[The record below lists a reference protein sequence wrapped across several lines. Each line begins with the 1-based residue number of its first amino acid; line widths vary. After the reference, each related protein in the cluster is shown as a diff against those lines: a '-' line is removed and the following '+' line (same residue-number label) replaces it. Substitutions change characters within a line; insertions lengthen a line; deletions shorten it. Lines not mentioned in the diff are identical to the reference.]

1 MSIMFLKIRSVSRG
15 QGGSAVAKAAY
26 IARDRLRD
34 AAADRVHDYRN
45 TPGLEH
51 AEILRPAAA
60 PAGGPEWAG
69 DRQTLW
75 NRAESAEHRR
85 NSRVAREY
93 TVALPHELAPQ
104 ARVELAREFAQRIA
118 DRYATAVD
126 LAVHGPTARGDPR
139 NHHAHIL
146 ATTRELTADG
156 LGRKAASELNSDARR
171 ERGLPHI
178 AVEYRLLRAQ
188 WAELANERLREANIA
203 ARLEPRSGATL
214 ARERAQAAREAAAPL
229 PPAEAPVPALHAA
242 PGRATPDA
250 GGRPPRE
257 ERPPTIDAAQQRAVE
272 RWLAYRAGHDHDAA
286 RESGRERSRDR
297 GDRGLDAG
305 LDL

>member
-34 AAADRVHDYRN
+34 AGTNRLHDHRS

-51 AEILRPAAA
+51 AEILRPAAT
-60 PAGGPEWAG
+60 AGGGPAWVG

-75 NRAESAEHRR
+75 NQAESAERQR

-93 TVALPHELAPQ
+93 TVALPHELERR

-118 DRYATAVD
+118 DRYGTAVD

-156 LGRKAASELNSDARR
+156 LGRKATIELNTENRR
-171 ERGLPHI
+171 ARGLPHV
-178 AVEYRLLRAQ
+178 AVEYRALRAQ
-188 WAELANERLREANIA
+188 WAELANEKLREANLE
-203 ARLEPRSGATL
+203 ARLEPRSRATL
-214 ARERAQAAREAAAPL
+214 ARERPHAAHEAPAL
-229 PPAEAPVPALHAA
+229 PPPQPDQAVAPPERAPPATVPVAGALA
-242 PGRATPDA
+242 PPEERAT
-250 GGRPPRE
+250 
-257 ERPPTIDAAQQRAVE
+257 TIEAAQQRAVE
-272 RWLAYRAGHDHDAA
+272 RWLAYRAGQGSDAA
-286 RESGRERSRDR
+286 REPGRERPRDRDR
-297 GDRGLDAG
+297 GLEAG
-305 LDL
+305 FEL

>member
-34 AAADRVHDYRN
+34 AATDRVHDYRS

-51 AEILRPAAA
+51 AEILRPATA
-60 PAGGPEWAG
+60 PAGGPGWAG

-75 NRAESAEHRR
+75 NKAEAAEHQR

-93 TVALPHELAPQ
+93 TVALPHELAPR
-104 ARVELAREFAQRIA
+104 ARVELAREFAQRLA
-118 DRYATAVD
+118 DRYGTAVD

-156 LGRKAASELNSDARR
+156 LGRKAVSELNSEARR

-178 AVEYRLLRAQ
+178 AIEYRLLRAQ
-188 WAELANERLREANIA
+188 WAELANERLRDANIE
-203 ARLEPRSGATL
+203 ARLEPRSAATL
-214 ARERAQAAREAAAPL
+214 ARERTHAEPQATASPSPVERPIPALQVAPGAAAP
-229 PPAEAPVPALHAA
+229 EA
-242 PGRATPDA
+242 GR
-250 GGRPPRE
+250 RPPQE
-257 ERPPTIDAAQQRAVE
+257 ERAPTIEAAQQRAAE
-272 RWLAYRAGHDHDAA
+272 RWLAYRAGQDHDAA
-286 RESGRERSRDR
+286 RESARERSHDR
-297 GDRGLDAG
+297 GDRGLEAG